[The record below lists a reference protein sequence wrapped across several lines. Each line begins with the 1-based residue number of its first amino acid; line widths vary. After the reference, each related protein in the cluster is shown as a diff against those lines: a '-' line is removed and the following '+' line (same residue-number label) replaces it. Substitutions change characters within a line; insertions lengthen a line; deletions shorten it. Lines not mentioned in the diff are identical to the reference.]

1 MVVHL
6 GVETLIGGFDSR
18 QLHQI
23 LGLHGGQ
30 QGVRTHAVRD
40 RDPLGPPIFKFLGLG
55 SPPLIGFMGV
65 PHEHAK

>member
-18 QLHQI
+18 QLHQF

-30 QGVRTHAVRD
+30 QGFRTHAVRD
-40 RDPLGPPIFKFLGLG
+40 LDPLGPPNLG

-65 PHEHAK
+65 PHE